1 MAVNYRMIATQVGD
15 SLKYVTTVNE
25 VNRAATSVFGFNKE
39 HFPNDSISSV
49 RAQDVYDWVLSLA
62 KQSMTTEDRDKQLRQ
77 FLSMITP
84 EELEDTVN
92 KVLKAAG
99 SGGSKINQAP
109 EEFLGRGFHELIH
122 KHSRKLFVQG
132 NYFHSVF
139 EAAKAYNKLV
149 QSMGKTQKDGQ
160 SLMMDVLS
168 LSGVLKLNKGLTDTE
183 KSVQEG
189 VMFLSAGLMRAL
201 RNPAAH
207 EPALDWPIS
216 KEDCLDMLSFI
227 SYLCRQLD
235 RAVYFAEASR

>member
-1 MAVNYRMIATQVGD
+1 MAANYRMIATQVGD
-15 SLKYVTTVNE
+15 SLKYATTVNE
-25 VNRAATSVFGFNKE
+25 VNRAATSVFRFIKE
-39 HFPNDSISSV
+39 HFPNDSITSV
-49 RAQDVYDWVLSLA
+49 RAQEVYDWVLSLA
-62 KQSMTTEDRDKQLRQ
+62 KQSLTTEDRDKQLRQ
-77 FLSMITP
+77 FLSIVTP
-84 EELEDTVN
+84 EDMENTVN

-99 SGGSKINQAP
+99 LGDSKINQVP
-109 EEFLGRGFHELIH
+109 EEFLNRGFHELVH

-149 QSMGKTQKDGQ
+149 QSKAKSQKDGQ
-160 SLMMDVLS
+160 PLMMDVLS
-168 LSGVLKLNKGLTDTE
+168 LSGTLKLNKGVTETE
-183 KSVQEG
+183 KNVQEG

-235 RAVYFAEASR
+235 HAIYFAGASR